1 MTGTLI
7 RTTRSLKIL
16 PKQVN
21 GFLLR
26 KELSPWFTCRDVFI
40 GLTLSHDVSREKLP
54 QSFKGKSLDRGL
66 RRKENGTI
74 CLDFNE
80 IRIGEEHTTKSL

>member
-16 PKQVN
+16 PKKFN

-26 KELSPWFTCRDVFI
+26 KELPPRFTYRDVFI

-54 QSFKGKSLDRGL
+54 QKIKGESLDRGL
-66 RRKENGTI
+66 
-74 CLDFNE
+74 
-80 IRIGEEHTTKSL
+80 